1 VQSYQASEDMK
12 VESPRWCSS

>member
-1 VQSYQASEDMK
+1 VQSYQASEDLK